1 MYLIIFIYKTT
12 TRHVDQ
18 GKNRHQP
25 ATKVVRNSA
34 VELITRF
41 HEHNNLDMKD
51 DIAFVIVSL
60 LNDERYL
67 ERFSNWLKT
76 AKKMDKP
83 DYFFSYG
90 SCKTYLSHI
99 KEHFRNSF
107 PNAPLFQRPNENW
120 FSKLSNEMLEKV
132 CQILIDDGDPL
143 EPNKAIQLERENF
156 ILVMKELLVW
166 HIGRDTQALDM
177 MSVLTTSKQAVG
189 RYLLYFYSM
198 LSYS

>member
-1 MYLIIFIYKTT
+1 MYLRRIIFIYKTT

-18 GKNRHQP
+18 RKNSHQP

-41 HEHNNLDMKD
+41 HEDNNLDMKE
-51 DIAFVIVSL
+51 DIAFVTVSL
-60 LNDERYL
+60 FNDERYL

-83 DYFFSYG
+83 DDFFSYG

-166 HIGRDTQALDM
+166 HRGRDTQALDM
-177 MSVLTTSKQAVG
+177 MSVLTTSTQAVG

-198 LSYS
+198 LS